1 MSALRPVLARL
12 LLAATTFAALFAL
25 GTATV
30 AARPSSDSIWH
41 GAGTVAP
48 VDATREPVYGQPAS
62 DFSVIVWLDPE
73 CPYCKMLGRTPEK
86 VVDASGG
93 RVNLAVR
100 LMPLPMHG
108 QAAFIAAATAL
119 CVSQQTPA
127 SGYYH
132 FLDRYME
139 LTETNGAGL
148 PSSAG
153 TSVEALAREAGVR
166 DVRALGD
173 CVHAPETIQ
182 MLGLEFEAANA
193 AGVTGTPAIVVRD
206 NRTGTMAMTEG
217 AIPAEEFNR
226 VISALGAQGAD

>member
-1 MSALRPVLARL
+1 MFTLRSVLARP
-12 LLAATTFAALFAL
+12 LLAATALVAL
-25 GTATV
+25 VGAPVTAN
-30 AARPSSDSIWH
+30 AEPGSIWH

-48 VDATREPVYGQPAS
+48 VDAAREPVYGQPAS

-100 LMPLPMHG
+100 LLPLPMHG

-119 CVSQQTPA
+119 CVGRQTPTP
-127 SGYYH
+127 GYYR

-139 LTETNGAGL
+139 LTRTNGAGL
-148 PSSAG
+148 PPSAG

-166 DVRALGD
+166 DVQALGA
-173 CVHAPETIQ
+173 CVHAPETIEA
-182 MLGLEFEAANA
+182 LGQEFEAANA

-217 AIPAEEFNR
+217 AIPEEEISR
-226 VISALGAQGAD
+226 VIRALGAQGAD